1 MLDVLLA
8 SEIDL
13 LLFSG
18 QWSYDVVDFFEKMK
32 LLRQI
37 IEVLMLWGKGMIVFA
52 SF

>member
-18 QWSYDVVDFFEKMK
+18 QWSYDVVDFF
-32 LLRQI
+32 I
-37 IEVLMLWGKGMIVFA
+37 ILFLTRR
-52 SF
+52 